1 MILKNNRT
9 TYAELFRA
17 HNPIVYLPAFIFLDI
32 RNIYL
37 KVEKQIHIYIDEHV
51 TITF

>member
-51 TITF
+51 AITF